1 MSRKRLFVMGLIAG
15 LVATTVAVIA
25 APPPPAARPP
35 VEPVPFAR
43 ILAATVQEI
52 AQGVAALHRA
62 LPMIAPR
69 LEPIEGILK
78 GLREAIQDRENIEL
92 KDVQVELLKLD
103 LHLHRLLFDLER
115 GAREVVEFRDTVKQF
130 VDRFTARMEPRMAQ
144 QFRAFAQE
152 LLGLVQDRAGERRP
166 AHAAPLTETIAKL
179 KVSVNRLDLL
189 LLRSLEPRSA
199 EE

>member
-78 GLREAIQDRENIEL
+78 GLREATQDRESIEL

-152 LLGLVQDRAGERRP
+152 LLGLVQDRVGERRP
-166 AHAAPLTETIAKL
+166 AHAAPLAETVAKL

-189 LLRSLEPRSA
+189 LLRSLEAKPA

>member
-78 GLREAIQDRENIEL
+78 GLREATQDRESIEL

-115 GAREVVEFRDTVKQF
+115 GAREMAEFRGTVKQF

-144 QFRAFAQE
+144 QFREFAQE
-152 LLGLVQDRAGERRP
+152 LLGLVQDRVGERRP
-166 AHAAPLTETIAKL
+166 AHAAPLAETVAKL

-189 LLRSLEPRSA
+189 LLRSLEAKPA

>member
-69 LEPIEGILK
+69 LEPIEAILK
-78 GLREAIQDRENIEL
+78 GLREATQDRESIEL

-152 LLGLVQDRAGERRP
+152 LLGLVQDRVGERRP
-166 AHAAPLTETIAKL
+166 AHAPPLAETVAKL

-189 LLRSLEPRSA
+189 LLRSLEAKPA